1 MKLHLPALLRRSLLA
16 ALCLSLPALG
26 TLATATLG
34 ALALSSSALAADP
47 TYDSASSTLYANSNN
62 ITIGTAANGGYQY
75 SYGES
80 GSGTIADA
88 TNINIAA
95 GAAAGQ
101 MPTAATSITIT
112 GGSYNNISIVRNNGN
127 SPTKGQLGTEETPL
141 DLSLDI
147 SGDTTVTTFG
157 DKYGLFGWTSGTKS
171 DLVYG
176 NLSVRIATTSEEKL
190 GGLSLTAESN
200 DTGAYAFTIYG
211 NLHAE
216 ILSGNFGLCNDLGN
230 GTSYSLTSGLK
241 GPAINGNI
249 TFDLGA
255 EGTSGPSFDGY
266 VVGGPVTA
274 SASGSVNGD
283 ITLNINSGSYNG
295 IAGHG
300 NGSLTGNVTI
310 NLKGG
315 TYNGDIIGS
324 LATGSALTGS
334 YTVNYHGGSFGTTG
348 IIRNTNGSWFTQGSN
363 LNVYGSLATKNAEI
377 KYFGSSTVKEGGT
390 LTIDTTIDSYAK
402 TLSVENGGSLSLATG
417 GSLVVADKGS
427 LSFAE
432 GSTLTLSGEN
442 ALSLSSGSSLS
453 IGGLTNINVQSF
465 ATEGNTYTLIS
476 WAEGTTITGLD
487 DSTLGNLNFI
497 LGQDLIGTGSIVNN
511 SLQVTVSRD
520 LGVYW
525 VSGGNNI
532 WSDGASSNFANSSGG
547 AAGSATFE
555 NGTNV
560 KFSAGQSNPILQGE
574 LVVGTLTLLDNAE
587 VALTVEAGQKASL
600 TANNISLGS
609 GATLSKE
616 GAGELAVSQ
625 NILSQAFSL
634 NEGTLSLTAALSG
647 SADFSQLSAADGTTL
662 AVSAGEGSDNSL
674 TLGNGFKG
682 GLHLTGGT
690 LSTAYAQDRRYNID
704 SGATLKLSGYDN
716 SLAATLSGSG
726 TVALELNGT
735 DGGSNLKLDTWSG
748 TIELSGS
755 AGNLDLSQFGNANST
770 IDLNGLSSSI
780 ATSSIASDLVLSG
793 SGWTLGN
800 LGSDTELSL
809 SGSLSG
815 SGALSVDTGTHNLQ
829 LKLSGDTTGYSGAIS
844 NSGSGTLTLAVTN
857 SGDTKLAGT
866 LSGNIA
872 LSKQGSGTLTLT
884 QGGNYS
890 GGVSITGGTLI
901 SQSNGALGTGN
912 VSVATDCTLQIV
924 GAQSIGGDLTLG
936 NGATLVLG
944 GVGDSALSISGN
956 LSGSNY
962 VLDAT
967 GLTLQPGT
975 SSIVLRVNGSIE
987 STDTG
992 TITLKAPD
1000 SGYSLVWNNKGQLV
1014 LVGDSSQANP
1024 LSRSATSH
1032 NGITGGTLIDQAE
1045 AALNPAVNDPDGE
1058 LAAVITSLREQ
1069 LADGDLSGLD
1079 RNLAAISGASATGM
1093 GIALSGDLRRQ
1104 LNGIRNRMSNM
1115 GVSDQYINPD
1125 MPYFNAWIN
1134 AEANFRTL
1142 DADGTNS
1149 GYEYNSWG
1157 GTVGAD
1163 VDINTSLTC
1172 GLAFTA
1178 MYGDYSSRSSDSADG
1193 DLDTWYLTAFARYSS
1208 SAWTHSLIA
1217 TFGIADT
1224 SLTRHV
1230 TIGGKTYTMS
1240 GDTDGYGL
1248 GLMYEVGYTIPMNE
1262 EGSTCLQPIFNIS
1275 YTHSTLDAYSESGS
1289 DLALRFGDQSI
1300 NTLTLGVG
1308 LRAQTL
1314 IGENVYN
1321 RSSLLEGRLLATFD
1335 VGDRRSSTAAGLAL
1349 LPGSAGNIHSAELSV
1364 CGFEAGVGLSVPLGQ
1379 NSGNLFIDGSVELR
1393 ADYHNLN
1400 ATVGWRINF

>member
-1 MKLHLPALLRRSLLA
+1 MKICLPLPLRRALLA

-34 ALALSSSALAADP
+34 ALALSSSALAAGEDGNP
-47 TYDSASSTLYANSNN
+47 YYDQASNTLYANSNS
-62 ITIGTAANGGYQY
+62 ITIGTAESGGYQY
-75 SYGES
+75 SYEG
-80 GSGTIADA
+80 GSTTEVSA
-88 TNINIAA
+88 TGLNITA
-95 GAAAGQ
+95 GPEIGKL
-101 MPTAATSITIT
+101 PTAATTITIT
-112 GGSYNNISIVRNNGN
+112 GGSYGNISFTRNSDGPV
-127 SPTKGQLGTEETPL
+127 SGTLGTADAPL
-141 DLSLDI
+141 DLNLNI
-147 SGDTTVTTFG
+147 SGDTSISTFG
-157 DKYGLFGWTSGTKS
+157 EKLGLLGYSGQKAGNVTI
-171 DLVYG
+171 YG
-176 NLSVRIATTSEEKL
+176 NIGVSINGNEGSQF
-190 GGLSLTAESN
+190 GGLSLTGQSN
-200 DTGAYAFTIYG
+200 YEKAITVNGNIQADILTGTY
-211 NLHAE
+211 
-216 ILSGNFGLCNDLGN
+216 GLCDG
-230 GTSYSLTSGLK
+230 GTNSLTSGLK

-249 TFDLGA
+249 TFNLGK
-255 EGTSGPSFDGY
+255 EGTNGPSFEGY
-266 VVGGPVTA
+266 VVGGPATVTGA
-274 SASGSVNGD
+274 LGSVKGD
-283 ITLNINSGSYNG
+283 ITLNINSGTYNG
-295 IAGHG
+295 IAGNGH
-300 NGSLTGNVTI
+300 GSLTGNVTL
-310 NLKGG
+310 NLNGG

-324 LATGSALTGS
+324 LATSGSHTGS
-334 YTVNYHGGSFGTTG
+334 YTVNYHGGSFGATG
-348 IIRNTNGSWFTQGSN
+348 IIRNTKGSSFSEGSN
-363 LNVYGSLATKNAEI
+363 LNVYGRLATKNAEI
-377 KYFGSSTVKEGGT
+377 QYFGSSTVKEGGT

-442 ALSLSSGSSLS
+442 ALSLSIGSSLS

-662 AVSAGEGSDNSL
+662 AVSGGEGSDNSL

-1393 ADYHNLN
+1393 SDYSNLN